1 MVLTYAGVLRT
12 EGDGQQVREG
22 DLAALGLSRFHSVA
36 SRVGDVHG
44 VRTFVVPF

>member
-1 MVLTYAGVLRT
+1 MVLAYAGVLWT
-12 EGDGQQVREG
+12 EGDGRQVQEG